1 MKLKKLLLS
10 LTTIGSIIPVATAVS
25 CKDET
30 KPEQPTTPQKETL
43 DKNQVILDS
52 VRYLANIWNTVSA
65 EKDAMS
71 YTLYNSAKK
80 QFDTL
85 VKGQPEV
92 FETDKVKVDANG
104 NVTISNTTEGK
115 AIPVVFMDIDETVL
129 NNYSFQNWLVK
140 NHKYFNSSIW
150 NEFVQ
155 DKQARKIAGALEF
168 IDYVWKNGGV
178 VMYNSNREQENQ
190 LVPTRDNLVSEGL
203 NANYLAD
210 WTFWMQGVNLDNA
223 KPWTTIKKDS
233 SNKRVKS
240 EKEDRMNLVNSKKWD
255 LTTEGKTFGNSVAL
269 KTVMRVGDNFDD
281 FNDVSSAHK
290 INKERNKTLNDI
302 KQLFGNFDTSV
313 KGVKYTKNADGSVT
327 KENETWAESYVLIGG
342 NASYGGWESG
352 LAKGFYGLSTEDKI
366 KAMDKAIEEFIWK
379 PSKPQS

>member
-1 MKLKKLLLS
+1 M
-10 LTTIGSIIPVATAVS
+10 
-25 CKDET
+25 
-30 KPEQPTTPQKETL
+30 
-43 DKNQVILDS
+43 
-52 VRYLANIWNTVSA
+52 
-65 EKDAMS
+65 
-71 YTLYNSAKK
+71 
-80 QFDTL
+80 
-85 VKGQPEV
+85 
-92 FETDKVKVDANG
+92 
-104 NVTISNTTEGK
+104 
-115 AIPVVFMDIDETVL
+115 
-129 NNYSFQNWLVK
+129 
-140 NHKYFNSSIW
+140 
-150 NEFVQ
+150 
-155 DKQARKIAGALEF
+155 
-168 IDYVWKNGGV
+168 DYVWKNGGV

-210 WTFWMQGVNLDNA
+210 WTFWMQGVDLDNA

-327 KENETWAESYVLIGG
+327 KENET
-342 NASYGGWESG
+342 
-352 LAKGFYGLSTEDKI
+352 LSWI
-366 KAMDKAIEEFIWK
+366 LCFNRW
-379 PSKPQS
+379 